1 MLFPSIT
8 GTSLNG
14 AHVRIP
20 EDLPDPCVLLL
31 AFKQG
36 QQSDIDAWIAAL
48 EAAGVDALFELPM
61 LGAKWRPFRT
71 VIDGGMAANIADG
84 AVRERT
90 ITVYGQ
96 IGPVEQALE
105 LPNRA
110 QVYAVVISA
119 GQVQCIQAGPPH
131 DTQDVVTAWRASGH

>member
-14 AHVRIP
+14 THMRIP
-20 EDLPDPCVLLL
+20 EDLPDPYVLLL
-31 AFKQG
+31 AFKQT
-36 QQSDIDAWIAAL
+36 QQSDVDAWIATL

-61 LGAKWRPFRT
+61 LGAKWRPFRA
-71 VIDGGMAANIADG
+71 VIDGGMATNIADDI
-84 AVRERT
+84 VRDRT

-96 IGPVEQALE
+96 IGPVEQALA

-110 QVYAVVISA
+110 QVYAVVVGD
-119 GQVQCIQAGPPH
+119 GQVRCIRAGLPH
-131 DTQDVVTAWRASGH
+131 DAQDLIAAWRAP